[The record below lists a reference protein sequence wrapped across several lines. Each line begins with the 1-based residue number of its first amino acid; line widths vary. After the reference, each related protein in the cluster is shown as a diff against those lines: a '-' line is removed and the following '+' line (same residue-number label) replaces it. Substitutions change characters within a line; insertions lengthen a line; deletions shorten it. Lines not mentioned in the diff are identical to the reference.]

1 MVLGA
6 LLGLSGA
13 IGAASMGLQHGFNL
27 AAANRQFKYQKQLN
41 LQQYDLQS
49 RLNQQQ
55 QDFARENSLLD
66 YNRTREL
73 TQDSW
78 KLNKLGMMQAGINP
92 AFKDGSN
99 AVANS
104 NPTASPSAGSAQ
116 GGSAPTVQP
125 VDAIR
130 AIDNGVGNFLL
141 AQKQS
146 SEIELTKQ
154 QAENV
159 RQDNLTKL
167 QRDLAD
173 LASKK
178 ANAKNDEER
187 AQLSKLE
194 RVLKSRLFENEYQA
208 LLAEANSRKTKATVD
223 AKIYED
229 MQMQELTNKRAE
241 YLQIVENTNLTKKER
256 AKAAAEIREID
267 ARIRKIDAET
277 EGQKLENKFNE
288 DTMPDREEGIR
299 LDNKY
304 KDLQS
309 IPKTLTEVLIRS
321 KIGRSVVSKL
331 ENGQKLT
338 HDEIKYLKS
347 LEFRNGVDENPFSGW
362 LKMLIGLTAKD

>member
-1 MVLGA
+1 MGLLDTIVGGA
-6 LLGLSGA
+6 MN
-13 IGAASMGLQHGFNL
+13 IASMPLQHAFNRN
-27 AAANRQFKYQKQLN
+27 AAKQQYKYQQQLN

-49 RLNQQQ
+49 QLNQQQ
-55 QDFARENSLLD
+55 QNFARENSLLD

-125 VDAIR
+125 VDAVR
-130 AIDNGVGNFLL
+130 AIDSSVGNFLL
-141 AQKQS
+141 AQKQN

-208 LLAEANSRKTKATVD
+208 LLAESNSRKTKATVD

-267 ARIRKIDAET
+267 ARIRKLDAET

-288 DTMPDREEGIR
+288 DTMPYREEAIR

-321 KIGRSVVSKL
+321 KVGRSVVLKL

>member
-1 MVLGA
+1 MG
-6 LLGLSGA
+6 LLDTIVGGVMN
-13 IGAASMGLQHGFNL
+13 IASMPLQHAFNRN
-27 AAANRQFKYQKQLN
+27 AAKQQYKYQQQLN
-41 LQQYDLQS
+41 LQQYNLQS

-66 YNRTREL
+66 YDRTREL

-99 AVANS
+99 SVANS

-125 VDAIR
+125 VDAVR
-130 AIDNGVGNFLL
+130 AIDSSVGNFLL
-141 AQKQS
+141 AQKQN

-173 LASKK
+173 LAGKK
-178 ANAKNDEER
+178 ANAKNDAER
-187 AQLSKLE
+187 AELSKLE

-208 LLAEANSRKTKATVD
+208 LLAETDARKTKATVD
-223 AKIYED
+223 AKLYDD
-229 MQMQELTNKRAE
+229 MQTQELENKRAE
-241 YLQIVENTNLTKKER
+241 YLQIVENTKLSKKQR
-256 AKAAAEIREID
+256 VKAAAEIREID
-267 ARIRKIDAET
+267 ARIRKLDAET

-304 KDLQS
+304 KDLQT

-321 KIGRSVVSKL
+321 KIGRSVVLKL

>member
-1 MVLGA
+1 MGLLDTVVGGA
-6 LLGLSGA
+6 MD
-13 IGAASMGLQHGFNL
+13 IASMPLQHAFNRNS
-27 AAANRQFKYQKQLN
+27 AKQQYKYQQQLN

-66 YNRTREL
+66 YDRTREF

-78 KLNKLGMMQAGINP
+78 KLNKLGMMQSGINP

-125 VDAIR
+125 VDAVR
-130 AIDNGVGNFLL
+130 AIDSSVGNFLL
-141 AQKQS
+141 AQKQN

-208 LLAEANSRKTKATVD
+208 LLAETNSRKTKATVD

-229 MQMQELTNKRAE
+229 MQLQELENKRAE

-267 ARIRKIDAET
+267 ARIRKLDAET

-288 DTMPDREEGIR
+288 ETMPDREEGIR
-299 LDNKY
+299 LSNKY
-304 KDLQS
+304 KDLQT
-309 IPKTLTEVLIRS
+309 IPNKVSDVLIRS
-321 KIGRSVVSKL
+321 KRGRSIVAKL
-331 ENGQKLT
+331 EDGGSLT
-338 HDEIKYLKS
+338 DDDINYLRS
-347 LEFRNGVDENPFSGW
+347 LSFVNGVDEKNW
-362 LKMLIGLTAKD
+362 LKLLIAKFMKD